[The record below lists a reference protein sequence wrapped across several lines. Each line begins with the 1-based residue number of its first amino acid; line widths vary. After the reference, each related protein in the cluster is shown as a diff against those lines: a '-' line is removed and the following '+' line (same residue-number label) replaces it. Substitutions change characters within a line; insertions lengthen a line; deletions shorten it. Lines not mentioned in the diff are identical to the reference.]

1 MLPQD
6 PYILVSYVNTQLRDF
21 YPTLDEM
28 CTTLFIKKEDLVDKL
43 ADIDYEYNAKMNQFI

>member
-21 YPTLDEM
+21 YPNLDEM
-28 CTTLFIKKEDLVDKL
+28 CAALLIKKEELIDKL
-43 ADIDYEYNAKMNQFI
+43 TGIDYQYDKANNQFI

>member
-21 YPTLDEM
+21 YPTLQEM
-28 CTTLFIKKEDLVDKL
+28 CTTLLIKEDELIGKL
-43 ADIDYEYNAKMNQFI
+43 ADIDYEYNTETNQFI